1 MATWTEAGAGPLSTP
16 TAARASTRPTG
27 DEGRVEVAVDA
38 GAVTG
43 PLDPVWRRTTGS
55 ERLSLLRDGEPGPGG
70 SDVAA
75 ELAEA
80 LRIARDQ
87 LGCAMVRAHGTFLPE
102 LVAWREDGPPDFRG
116 LDETYDALLATG
128 LEPVVELSFMPA
140 PLASDPSA
148 TVHAYQGVISP
159 PRDWAAWGRLCGD
172 LAAHLGAVRHR

>member
-1 MATWTEAGAGPLSTP
+1 M
-16 TAARASTRPTG
+16 
-27 DEGRVEVAVDA
+27 
-38 GAVTG
+38 TG

>member
-43 PLDPVWRRTTGS
+43 P
-55 ERLSLLRDGEPGPGG
+55 GPGG

-75 ELAEA
+75 EIAEA